1 MTTDGNTKTGGMISG
16 SMLAI
21 DAKDMH
27 YKELNKIIRESIL
40 SGVKNILLEN
50 VNGQY
55 YIGDGIK
62 GDDIT
67 ITVNGVPGNDL
78 GVFMD
83 GPSIIVNNNVQDNI
97 GNTMNAGKITV
108 NGDAGDVIGYGMRGG
123 RIYIRGNAGYRI
135 GIHMKGYNEQIPVI
149 IIGGKVGSFFGEYMA
164 GGVMVLLSLDNSEES
179 VGEYFGVG
187 MHGGAIYMK
196 QKIDFSKYSKEVEFL
211 EANDSDMSFLK
222 KYLSEYAKDF
232 NLSSE
237 DLIKGPFYKIIPSSA
252 RPYAHLY
259 TSAAF

>member
-67 ITVNGVPGNDL
+67 ITVN
-78 GVFMD
+78 
-83 GPSIIVNNNVQDNI
+83 
-97 GNTMNAGKITV
+97 
-108 NGDAGDVIGYGMRGG
+108 
-123 RIYIRGNAGYRI
+123 
-135 GIHMKGYNEQIPVI
+135 
-149 IIGGKVGSFFGEYMA
+149 
-164 GGVMVLLSLDNSEES
+164 
-179 VGEYFGVG
+179 
-187 MHGGAIYMK
+187 
-196 QKIDFSKYSKEVEFL
+196 
-211 EANDSDMSFLK
+211 
-222 KYLSEYAKDF
+222 
-232 NLSSE
+232 
-237 DLIKGPFYKIIPSSA
+237 
-252 RPYAHLY
+252 
-259 TSAAF
+259 